1 MCVQVYLGSFLTR
14 FFLFAVGKPI
24 PVPALEE
31 GQEPTQEQ
39 LLEVQKLYID
49 ELQSIYDKYK
59 DVYAPDR
66 KRELR
71 ITD

>member
-1 MCVQVYLGSFLTR
+1 MQVCVCGLIFNTSS
-14 FFLFAVGKPI
+14 LFVVGKPI
-24 PVPALEE
+24 PVPTLEE

-39 LLEVQKLYID
+39 LLEVQQLYID